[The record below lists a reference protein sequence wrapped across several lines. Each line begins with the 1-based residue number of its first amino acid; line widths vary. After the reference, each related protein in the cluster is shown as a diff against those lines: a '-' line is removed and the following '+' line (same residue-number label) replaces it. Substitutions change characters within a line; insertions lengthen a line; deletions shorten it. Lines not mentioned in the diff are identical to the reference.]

1 MKREL
6 TILVDNI
13 EHVVTVSRRG
23 DGLVVERGDEIYEVI
38 IRSDRLV
45 DHDAAAAS
53 TASAAVRQTAAVRQ
67 PATVSH
73 PPKVAPAPGPA
84 PAPAAPKTAPAGAVS
99 VPSPMVG
106 VVREVH
112 ATNGAAVVEGD
123 RLVTMEAM
131 KMEIYVT
138 APCPGRV
145 AEVLCSIGDT
155 VTDGTELV
163 RISAAGADA
172 S

>member
-6 TILVDNI
+6 TILVDNV
-13 EHVVTVSRRG
+13 EYLVTVSRQG
-23 DGLVVERGDEIYEVI
+23 DGLIVERGDEVYEVT

-45 DHDAAAAS
+45 RDDAAEPAS
-53 TASAAVRQTAAVRQ
+53 SGPAAVRQTAAVSR
-67 PATVSH
+67 PRA
-73 PPKVAPAPGPA
+73 VAPVS
-84 PAPAAPKTAPAGAVS
+84 APAGTVS

-112 ATNGAAVVEGD
+112 ATNGAAVAEGD

-138 APCPGRV
+138 APCSGSV
-145 AEVLCSIGDT
+145 VEVLCSVGGS
-155 VTDGTELV
+155 VTEGAELL
-163 RISAAGADA
+163 RISAAGADP

>member
-6 TILVDNI
+6 TILVDDV
-13 EHVVTVSRRG
+13 EHLVTVSRQG
-23 DGLVVERGDEIYEVI
+23 DRLIVERGDEAYEVI

-45 DHDAAAAS
+45 DHGDGEPASKAPLVAPAPAVAAAS
-53 TASAAVRQTAAVRQ
+53 T
-67 PATVSH
+67 
-73 PPKVAPAPGPA
+73 
-84 PAPAAPKTAPAGAVS
+84 PAGAVS

-112 ATNGAAVVEGD
+112 VTSGAAVAEGG

-138 APCPGRV
+138 APCSGRV
-145 AEVLCSIGDT
+145 AEVLCSAGDT
-155 VTDGTELV
+155 VTEGAELL
-163 RISAAGADA
+163 RISAAGARP